1 MIFFS
6 VRLSFSQIAFALLQH
21 GEVFIRLLLMKSG
34 DEFVNAVSDHDV
46 TQLCV
51 IFKNAG
57 IHIVDLDGK
66 CPLSW
71 FNPFFVYDGIF
82 ED

>member
-1 MIFFS
+1 
-6 VRLSFSQIAFALLQH
+6 
-21 GEVFIRLLLMKSG
+21 MKSG